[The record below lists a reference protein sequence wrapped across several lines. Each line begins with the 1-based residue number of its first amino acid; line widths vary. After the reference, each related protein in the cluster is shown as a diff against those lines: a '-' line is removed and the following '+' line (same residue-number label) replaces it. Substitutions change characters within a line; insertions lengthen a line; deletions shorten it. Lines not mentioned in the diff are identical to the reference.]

1 MDEEWTVLSLPGAKC
16 CVFRVSIAIIWLKST
31 MMKSMIKSGTEK
43 GLTEFYVDYAK
54 YLTDNGFQFKE
65 KKRPAKAAGKKGFMV
80 EKSERL
86 KPRKSLQSEEQ
97 KVEVARPAA
106 KDLKETAMY
115 IISDFWKLA
124 REKPT

>member
-1 MDEEWTVLSLPGAKC
+1 
-16 CVFRVSIAIIWLKST
+16 
-31 MMKSMIKSGTEK
+31 
-43 GLTEFYVDYAK
+43 
-54 YLTDNGFQFKE
+54 
-65 KKRPAKAAGKKGFMV
+65 MV

-124 REKPT
+124 QEKPT